1 MSLDLLM
8 GYAGMLSFGHSAF
21 FGLGGYVAALA
32 LRGWSPSLVSALMLP
47 AAAAAAA
54 GLVVRFPSI
63 RVSGVFFIML
73 TLAFS
78 QKFHAAAF
86 HPERL
91 RRPHRLPPVP

>member
-32 LRGWSPSLVSALMLP
+32 LRGWSPSLVSALVLP

-54 GLVVRFPSI
+54 GLVVGFLAIPL
-63 RVSGVFFIML
+63 SGGYFIML
-73 TLAFS
+73 TLGFS
-78 QKFHAAAF
+78 PRFFAAAF
-86 HPERL
+86 NAEWL
-91 RRPHRLPPVP
+91 RRPTRVPR

>member
-32 LRGWSPSLVSALMLP
+32 LRGWSPSLVSALVLP

-54 GLVVRFPSI
+54 GLVVGFLSI
-63 RVSGVFFIML
+63 PVSGAYFIML
-73 TLAFS
+73 TLPFS
-78 QKFHAAAF
+78 PMFFAAAF
-86 HPERL
+86 NAEWL
-91 RRPHRLPPVP
+91 RRPTRVPR